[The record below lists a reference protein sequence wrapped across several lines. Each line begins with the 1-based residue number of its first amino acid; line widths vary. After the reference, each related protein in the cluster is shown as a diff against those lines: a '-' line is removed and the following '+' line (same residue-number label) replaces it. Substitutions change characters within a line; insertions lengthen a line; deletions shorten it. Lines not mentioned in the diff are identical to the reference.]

1 MQRNLMTES
10 ADFSSGNAWRVIF
23 LTGFLAGTLDA
34 IAAIV
39 ISQATPAVVFKF
51 IASGAFGAGEA
62 FSGGNIMIFWGVIFH
77 YLIAF
82 SWTIFFFFMYPAVP
96 LLRKNKYISGLVY
109 GIFVW
114 IIMNRVV
121 IPLSEIAQRPFNL
134 KGALTGM
141 AILMVAIG
149 LPISLLTHRYYSRKG
164 FV

>member
-1 MQRNLMTES
+1 MQRNVMTES
-10 ADFSSGNAWRVIF
+10 TAFPSVTAWRAIF

-39 ISQATPAVVFKF
+39 VSQASPAVVFKF

-62 FSGGNIMIFWGVIFH
+62 FSGGNTMILWGVIFH

-82 SWTIFFFFMYPAVP
+82 SWAVFFFFMYPAVP
-96 LLRKNKYISGLVY
+96 LLRKNKYITGLAY

-121 IPLSEIAQRPFNL
+121 LPLSEIAQRPFNL
-134 KGALTGM
+134 KSALTGM

-149 LPISLLTHRYYSRKG
+149 LPIAILTHRYYSRKG
-164 FV
+164 IV